1 MAEPKHFSEKEIAA
15 CAKAIAKGTFKQ
27 MDAYYTNHIAECAD
41 CADKVTKV
49 SSILE
54 AEAVLVS
61 ELNANNNYSN

>member
-1 MAEPKHFSEKEIAA
+1 
-15 CAKAIAKGTFKQ
+15 